1 MRFFIN
7 TAIGQHHV
15 VHFTNFSKII
25 CKYMEKVQ
33 HKLYLLIDVNMW
45 QFQSLSLLFLPLD
58 GIQVITQAFYA
69 SRSFEVD

>member
-1 MRFFIN
+1 
-7 TAIGQHHV
+7 
-15 VHFTNFSKII
+15 
-25 CKYMEKVQ
+25 MEKVQ